1 MSGRYYF
8 YIILEETLI
17 LEEELEIQVS
27 QREKELEE
35 KQTRSAAKI
44 GVKKKESLIIEAK
57 ISLGEDEKVDGRG

>member
-27 QREKELEE
+27 EREKELEE
-35 KQTRSAAKI
+35 KNKLDRLLK
-44 GVKKKESLIIEAK
+44 
-57 ISLGEDEKVDGRG
+57 